1 MNLLPEH
8 YIERSKNR
16 VRSSRVAIMIIVTLA
31 SVVAVATHSRISVNS
46 ATEKLIVAQA
56 RANGAIEIEV
66 DATTLELKKEKL
78 KTFVDKYQEIQLPF
92 AVGDII
98 ATIANALPENIT
110 VEELSFDVLES
121 DGKRM
126 ITGHIAGFGS
136 SDESIASV
144 VSEFQTK
151 PPFENVS
158 MDFSRS
164 RTIRGVRARGFRMS
178 FSIDLLNN
186 WVVRT
191 AIADVGE
198 QQ

>member
-98 ATIANALPENIT
+98 ATITNALPENIT

-151 PPFENVS
+151 APFENVS

>member
-1 MNLLPEH
+1 
-8 YIERSKNR
+8 
-16 VRSSRVAIMIIVTLA
+16 
-31 SVVAVATHSRISVNS
+31 
-46 ATEKLIVAQA
+46 
-56 RANGAIEIEV
+56 
-66 DATTLELKKEKL
+66 
-78 KTFVDKYQEIQLPF
+78 
-92 AVGDII
+92 
-98 ATIANALPENIT
+98 
-110 VEELSFDVLES
+110 
-121 DGKRM
+121 M

-164 RTIRGVRARGFRMS
+164 RTIRGVQARGFRMS

-186 WVVRT
+186 WEVRT
-191 AIADVGE
+191 AIVDVGE

>member
-1 MNLLPEH
+1 MNLLPGH

-16 VRSSRVAIMIIVTLA
+16 VRSSRVAITIIVTLA

-98 ATIANALPENIT
+98 ATITNALPENIT

-186 WVVRT
+186 WLVRT

>member
-16 VRSSRVAIMIIVTLA
+16 VRSSRVAIMIIVSLA
-31 SVVAVATHSRISVNS
+31 SVVAVATHSRIAVNS

-56 RANGAIEIEV
+56 RANGALEIEA
-66 DATTLELKKEKL
+66 DATTLELKKEIL
-78 KTFVDKYQEIQLPF
+78 ETFVDKYQETELPF

-98 ATIANALPENIT
+98 ATITNALPPNIT
-110 VEELSFDVLES
+110 IEELSFDVLES

-126 ITGHIAGFGS
+126 IAGHVSGFGS

-144 VSEFQTK
+144 VSNFQTK
-151 PPFENVS
+151 PPFENVT

-164 RTIRGVRARGFRMS
+164 RTVRGVRARGFRMS
-178 FSIDLLNN
+178 FSIDLSIN
-186 WVVRT
+186 WEIHI
-191 AIADVGE
+191 AIVNAGE

>member
-98 ATIANALPENIT
+98 ATITNALPENIT

>member
-1 MNLLPEH
+1 MNLLPGH

-16 VRSSRVAIMIIVTLA
+16 VRSSRVAITIIVTLA

-56 RANGAIEIEV
+56 RANGVIEIEV

-98 ATIANALPENIT
+98 ATITNALPENIT

-186 WVVRT
+186 WLVRT

>member
-66 DATTLELKKEKL
+66 DATTLELMKEKL

>member
-16 VRSSRVAIMIIVTLA
+16 VRSSRVAITIIVTLA

>member
-16 VRSSRVAIMIIVTLA
+16 VRSSRVAITIIVTLA

-98 ATIANALPENIT
+98 ATITNALPENIT

>member
-186 WVVRT
+186 WLVRT

>member
-1 MNLLPEH
+1 MNLLPGH

-16 VRSSRVAIMIIVTLA
+16 VRSSRVAITIIVTLA

-98 ATIANALPENIT
+98 ATITNALPENIT

-151 PPFENVS
+151 PQFENVS

-186 WVVRT
+186 WLVRT

>member
-56 RANGAIEIEV
+56 RANGVIEIEV

-98 ATIANALPENIT
+98 ATITNALPENIT

>member
-16 VRSSRVAIMIIVTLA
+16 VRSSRVAIMIIVSLA

-66 DATTLELKKEKL
+66 DATTLELMKEKL

-98 ATIANALPENIT
+98 ATITNALPENIT

-126 ITGHIAGFGS
+126 ITGHISGFGS

-164 RTIRGVRARGFRMS
+164 RTIRGVQARGFRMS

-186 WVVRT
+186 WEVRT
-191 AIADVGE
+191 AIVDVGE